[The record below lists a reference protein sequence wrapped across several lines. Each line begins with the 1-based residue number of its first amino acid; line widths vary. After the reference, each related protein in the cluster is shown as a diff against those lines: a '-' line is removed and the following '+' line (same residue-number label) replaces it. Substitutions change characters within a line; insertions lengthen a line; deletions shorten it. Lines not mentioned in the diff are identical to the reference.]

1 MKRKI
6 MDRLVVW
13 MKKTRERKPLLLYGA
28 RQVGKTYIL
37 TSFAEKYFDNILYL
51 NFEQTPALK
60 SIFDG
65 DLSPERI
72 ISLLESY
79 FSLKVSKEK
88 TLIFFDE
95 IQNCERALVSLK
107 YFAENANDYYVV
119 AAGSLLGVAVNRE
132 TQSFPVGKV
141 QIETLHPLDFEEF
154 LWALNK
160 KQLVD
165 VIKDCFQTNEKMIQL
180 FHEQAL
186 ELLNI
191 YLLIGGM
198 PAVVLDYSNEK
209 SFINA
214 SKTQSN
220 ILTAYLADMAK
231 YTTATEAVK
240 VRTAFESIPAQLA
253 KENKKFQY
261 KLLKKGASASH
272 FGVALDWLASAG
284 IVYKCARVSH
294 GLVPL
299 SGYLDL
305 SAFKLYMADIGL
317 LAQNAGITMESLLVI
332 DQKQSI
338 FKGAIIENYVAQALC
353 SNGYPIHY
361 WESQSIAEVDFVVN
375 INGLPIPIEVKSSIN
390 VKSRSLSVYVA
401 KYKPAYSIRVSSRNF
416 GLENNIKAV
425 PLYAAFMI

>member
-1 MKRKI
+1 
-6 MDRLVVW
+6 
-13 MKKTRERKPLLLYGA
+13 
-28 RQVGKTYIL
+28 
-37 TSFAEKYFDNILYL
+37 
-51 NFEQTPALK
+51 
-60 SIFDG
+60 
-65 DLSPERI
+65 
-72 ISLLESY
+72 
-79 FSLKVSKEK
+79 
-88 TLIFFDE
+88 
-95 IQNCERALVSLK
+95 
-107 YFAENANDYYVV
+107 
-119 AAGSLLGVAVNRE
+119 
-132 TQSFPVGKV
+132 
-141 QIETLHPLDFEEF
+141 
-154 LWALNK
+154 
-160 KQLVD
+160 
-165 VIKDCFQTNEKMIQL
+165 
-180 FHEQAL
+180 
-186 ELLNI
+186 
-191 YLLIGGM
+191 
-198 PAVVLDYSNEK
+198 
-209 SFINA
+209 
-214 SKTQSN
+214 
-220 ILTAYLADMAK
+220 MAK